1 MKLQWIQARLN
12 LWKPRWTADP
22 PAVDKTVAMV
32 MISHPTRGTM
42 WIVIGEVD
50 KGKRL
55 FLFWSSDYFS
65 LFFFFWTC
73 WSSVWQP
80 DTHTHTCTHTST
92 CRSLRCAHR
101 PPIMLLSS
109 FLLFFSHFLAP
120 LFLCYLPQVSAQKP
134 GSSRV
139 SDFTCVPAVVHT
151 LLLDTRW
158 YLDLSREI
166 PFARG
171 NSVPNHAA

>member
-1 MKLQWIQARLN
+1 MNSYWRSRQR
-12 LWKPRWTADP
+12 
-22 PAVDKTVAMV
+22 KTTF
-32 MISHPTRGTM
+32 SFLEF
-42 WIVIGEVD
+42 W
-50 KGKRL
+50 L
-55 FLFWSSDYFS
+55 FLS
-65 LFFFFWTC
+65 FFFFFGTC
-73 WSSVWQP
+73 WSSVWHP
-80 DTHTHTCTHTST
+80 DTHTHTRTHTST

-171 NSVPNHAA
+171 NRGRDINKFGLYTS